1 MSTYS
6 YIVKDPN
13 GQRLEGEIRA
23 ANMDAAMAQLQS
35 RGIIITL
42 KEKHAT
48 DMSRRRTVGE
58 QIIQAVENFKN
69 RVPLRVIVFFTR
81 QLATMFAAGL
91 TIEKAIGNL
100 SVEEKHKRFRNM
112 LQAVASDIKK
122 GMQLSEALSKHP
134 SAFNNLYVALVKAY
148 EVSGSL
154 HTVLNELA
162 DYLEGVEDTRTKVKS
177 AMYYPVFIFAFLGLV
192 IFILLWKVIPQFE
205 EVYSRFVAELPF
217 ATQFLVNLS
226 RLVSQNILWVTL
238 LLVIALFL
246 LWVITLTERGGLY
259 FDNLLLKMPIFGGL
273 MRDSIMNKYAKTMSI
288 LFASGVTV
296 MDSLKLVE
304 GVVGNKLVQRAV
316 AEMRDLLKDG
326 FSVSKSMKK
335 VEIFPSTLIQ
345 LTDTGEE
352 TGELDTMLG
361 KAADFYA
368 KQVNSV
374 IERLTS
380 LIEPLLIIMIGLVVG
395 SILVVIY
402 LPVFQMGMVMQQGM

>member
-1 MSTYS
+1 
-6 YIVKDPN
+6 
-13 GQRLEGEIRA
+13 
-23 ANMDAAMAQLQS
+23 
-35 RGIIITL
+35 
-42 KEKHAT
+42 
-48 DMSRRRTVGE
+48 
-58 QIIQAVENFKN
+58 
-69 RVPLRVIVFFTR
+69 
-81 QLATMFAAGL
+81 
-91 TIEKAIGNL
+91 
-100 SVEEKHKRFRNM
+100 
-112 LQAVASDIKK
+112 
-122 GMQLSEALSKHP
+122 
-134 SAFNNLYVALVKAY
+134 
-148 EVSGSL
+148 
-154 HTVLNELA
+154 
-162 DYLEGVEDTRTKVKS
+162 
-177 AMYYPVFIFAFLGLV
+177 V

-205 EVYSRFVAELPF
+205 EVYSRFGAELPF

-246 LWVITLTERGGLY
+246 LWVVTLTERGGLY